1 LPKNASD
8 GYNAGDCG
16 PLFANEAPPHS
27 RARRPAVYEK
37 IWASSPS
44 CDEPTNFVGLWP
56 SNLRGTK
63 FRLRQFWLRFSTV
76 EEPGGRPFAR
86 KPQRAAAAVS
96 QGHVLRNRRN
106 SCLGCLLSIAPVAHG
121 WPRAASPSPTSD
133 GPQSAQR
140 PVQILSIYLATVWHG
155 RDRPFSGSDMAR
167 RSGCPS
173 SIDCVPVCLL
183 AHVRVALG

>member
-1 LPKNASD
+1 MA
-8 GYNAGDCG
+8 NAGDCG

-56 SNLRGTK
+56 SNLRG

-96 QGHVLRNRRN
+96 QRHVLRNRRN

-133 GPQSAQR
+133 AHSPRSDRHRYYQSIWPQCGTVATALSV
-140 PVQILSIYLATVWHG
+140 VQIWRAEAGVPALSIVC
-155 RDRPFSGSDMAR
+155 PFACSPM
-167 RSGCPS
+167 
-173 SIDCVPVCLL
+173 CV
-183 AHVRVALG
+183 